1 MAELNAIDVA
11 TKRYIRETPKL
22 VDMVFQRAA
31 GVALIKSAL
40 RTDYTGGRY
49 IAENFCYDGLT
60 GGSYAQGKDFDIS
73 EPQIEQQLQFIPKLF
88 QVNVT
93 LTKEEV
99 QVFKKGENGALK
111 LIDSRMSAAYTTLG
125 AHLDIALPL
134 PGVGACYTT
143 NFNGFAEA
151 LNNNTTTNWNGTAY
165 STYGTITRGGAV
177 GTVLNS
183 AATNVAGAIQLDVL
197 ETAYSQA
204 SFGPEMEPN
213 YGLCTYLCYSY
224 IKNKFQSQ
232 QRFQNTQDAKIGF
245 TGLQFNDATLLR
257 DRYMP
262 GTYISGT
269 GDPIAVTY
277 LTQSSNGIITAYPT
291 LTAETLFWLNVRKPF
306 FNFYISD
313 DPEFQLGFTGF
324 KPAQGNTKIS
334 GQVLFAGAITMAP
347 RYHAQLYGI
356 TG

>member
-1 MAELNAIDVA
+1 M
-11 TKRYIRETPKL
+11 
-22 VDMVFQRAA
+22 
-31 GVALIKSAL
+31 
-40 RTDYTGGRY
+40 
-49 IAENFCYDGLT
+49 
-60 GGSYAQGKDFDIS
+60 
-73 EPQIEQQLQFIPKLF
+73 
-88 QVNVT
+88 T

-99 QVFKKGENGALK
+99 QVFNKGENAAFK

-134 PGVGACYTT
+134 PGTGAGYTT
-143 NFNGFAEA
+143 GFNGFAEA
-151 LNNNTTTNWNGTAY
+151 LNDNTTTNWNGVAY
-165 STYGTITRGGAV
+165 PLYGTITRGGAV

-183 AATNVAGAIQLDVL
+183 AATNVNGSIQLDQL
-197 ETAYSQA
+197 ESTYSAA

-232 QRFQNTQDAKIGF
+232 QRFTDTQDARINF
-245 TGLQFNDATLLR
+245 TGLRFNDAVLLR

-262 GTYISGT
+262 GTYISGA

-347 RYHAQLYGI
+347 RYHRQLYGI

>member
-1 MAELNAIDVA
+1 
-11 TKRYIRETPKL
+11 
-22 VDMVFQRAA
+22 
-31 GVALIKSAL
+31 
-40 RTDYTGGRY
+40 
-49 IAENFCYDGLT
+49 
-60 GGSYAQGKDFDIS
+60 
-73 EPQIEQQLQFIPKLF
+73 
-88 QVNVT
+88 
-93 LTKEEV
+93 
-99 QVFKKGENGALK
+99 
-111 LIDSRMSAAYTTLG
+111 MSAAYTTLG

-134 PGVGACYTT
+134 PGTGAGYTT

-151 LNNNTTTNWNGTAY
+151 LNDNTTTNWNGTAY

-177 GTVLNS
+177 GTTLNS
-183 AATNVAGAIQLDVL
+183 AATNVAGAIQLDTL
-197 ETAYSQA
+197 ESSYSQC

-224 IKNKFQSQ
+224 IKNKFQAQ
-232 QRFQNTQDAKIGF
+232 QRFNDTQDAKIGF
-245 TGLQFNDATLLR
+245 TGLKFNDAVLLR

-262 GTYISGT
+262 GTYISGS
-269 GDPIAVTY
+269 GDPIAVGY
-277 LTQSSNGIITAYPT
+277 LTQSSNGILTAYPT